1 MELKNTEKLEHSVVA
16 LTIEIT
22 KAEFEAAKDKAFKK
36 SGKNITVPGFRKGKA
51 PRKMIE
57 KLYGEGVFFE
67 EAFNILYPQAM
78 DMAVE
83 KSGIKMVGRAD
94 VDLGEPAEEGGLTI
108 IAKVPVEPEVELGE
122 YKGIEAEKETVKV
135 LQADVKAELNRMAQ
149 RFART
154 ETVERKAKKNDTV
167 DIDFEGFVDGVAFE
181 GGKAEHHELT
191 LGSGAFIPG
200 FEDQLIGCKAG
211 DEKDVVVTFPEEYHA
226 KELAGKEATF
236 KCKVHKVEETILPEI
251 DDEFAKDVSDTCETL
266 DDLKKEITERLKAER
281 QEAADNAFEE
291 KVLDAVIDGMKA
303 DIPAAMIDAQVDTIV
318 QDFGYRLQMQGMGLE
333 QYLKMTGTEMGAFR
347 AMFQSQAERQV
358 KTRLAL
364 QKVVE
369 LEGITVSDTE
379 LEEEYAKM
387 AEQYKM
393 EVEKVKAIVS
403 KEALEGDL
411 KISNALEFIKKN
423 AKVKKA
429 AKKVVRWQ
437 QIAESAAKQSKRML
451 IPEIHEVMTYKQ
463 ALEFAKQL
471 DVKLIPYE
479 LAKGMKETREILS
492 EIKPGQSVGIFI
504 GPEGGFEEEEVAKAL
519 EAGAHAITL
528 GRRILRTETAG
539 LAILSVL
546 MFQLENE

>member
-1 MELKNTEKLEHSVVA
+1 MELKNTEKQEHSVVA

-36 SGKNITVPGFRKGKA
+36 TGKNITVPGFRKGKA

-67 EAFNILYPQAM
+67 EAFNIIYPDAM
-78 DMAVE
+78 EMAVE
-83 KSGIKMVGRAD
+83 KSGIKPVGRAD
-94 VDLGEPAEEGGLTI
+94 VDLGDPAEEGGLTI

-122 YKGIEAEKETVKV
+122 YKGIEVEKETVKV

-149 RFART
+149 RNART

-167 DIDFEGFVDGVAFE
+167 DIDFEGFVDGVPFE

-303 DIPAAMIDAQVDTIV
+303 DIPAAMIDSQVDTVV

-429 AKKVVRWQ
+429 AKKKA
-437 QIAESAAKQSKRML
+437 AE
-451 IPEIHEVMTYKQ
+451 
-463 ALEFAKQL
+463 
-471 DVKLIPYE
+471 
-479 LAKGMKETREILS
+479 ETTE
-492 EIKPGQSVGIFI
+492 
-504 GPEGGFEEEEVAKAL
+504 
-519 EAGAHAITL
+519 
-528 GRRILRTETAG
+528 ETA
-539 LAILSVL
+539 
-546 MFQLENE
+546 E

>member
-67 EAFNILYPQAM
+67 EAFNIIYPDAM
-78 DMAVE
+78 EMAVE
-83 KSGIKMVGRAD
+83 KSGIKPVGRAD
-94 VDLGEPAEEGGLTI
+94 VDLGDPAEEGGLII

-122 YKGIEAEKETVKV
+122 YKGIEVEKETVKV

-149 RFART
+149 RNART

-167 DIDFEGFVDGVAFE
+167 DIDFEGFVDGVPFE

-211 DEKDVVVTFPEEYHA
+211 DEKDVVVTFPKEYHA
-226 KELAGKEATF
+226 EELAGKEATF

-347 AMFQSQAERQV
+347 AMFKAQAERQV

-364 QKVVE
+364 QKVADQENIAV
-369 LEGITVSDTE
+369 TE
-379 LEEEYAKM
+379 QEIADEYAKM

-393 EVEKVKAIVS
+393 DVEKIKTIVAQD
-403 KEALEGDL
+403 ALSGDL
-411 KISNALEFIKKN
+411 RISNALEFIKAN

-429 AKKVVRWQ
+429 SKKK
-437 QIAESAAKQSKRML
+437 AE
-451 IPEIHEVMTYKQ
+451 
-463 ALEFAKQL
+463 
-471 DVKLIPYE
+471 
-479 LAKGMKETREILS
+479 ETE
-492 EIKPGQSVGIFI
+492 
-504 GPEGGFEEEEVAKAL
+504 
-519 EAGAHAITL
+519 
-528 GRRILRTETAG
+528 ETA
-539 LAILSVL
+539 
-546 MFQLENE
+546 E

>member
-1 MELKNTEKLEHSVVA
+1 MELKNTEKQEHSVVA

-36 SGKNITVPGFRKGKA
+36 TGKNITVPGFRKGKA

-67 EAFNILYPQAM
+67 EAFNIIYPDAM
-78 DMAVE
+78 EMAVE
-83 KSGIKMVGRAD
+83 KSGIKPVGRAD
-94 VDLGEPAEEGGLTI
+94 VDLGDPAEEGGLTI

-122 YKGIEAEKETVKV
+122 YKGIEVEKETVKV

-149 RFART
+149 RNART

-167 DIDFEGFVDGVAFE
+167 DIDFEGFVDGVPFE

-303 DIPAAMIDAQVDTIV
+303 DIPAAMIDSQVDTIV

-347 AMFQSQAERQV
+347 AMFKDQAERQV

-369 LEGITVSDTE
+369 LEGITVSDKE

-429 AKKVVRWQ
+429 AKKKV
-437 QIAESAAKQSKRML
+437 AE
-451 IPEIHEVMTYKQ
+451 
-463 ALEFAKQL
+463 
-471 DVKLIPYE
+471 
-479 LAKGMKETREILS
+479 ETTE
-492 EIKPGQSVGIFI
+492 
-504 GPEGGFEEEEVAKAL
+504 
-519 EAGAHAITL
+519 
-528 GRRILRTETAG
+528 ETA
-539 LAILSVL
+539 
-546 MFQLENE
+546 E

>member
-1 MELKNTEKLEHSVVA
+1 MELKNTEKQEHSVVA

-36 SGKNITVPGFRKGKA
+36 TGKNITVPGFRKGKA

-67 EAFNILYPQAM
+67 EAFNIIYPDAM
-78 DMAVE
+78 EMAVE
-83 KSGIKMVGRAD
+83 KSGIKPVGRAD
-94 VDLGEPAEEGGLTI
+94 VDLGDPAEEGGLTI

-122 YKGIEAEKETVKV
+122 YKGIEVEKETVKV

-149 RFART
+149 RNART
-154 ETVERKAKKNDTV
+154 ETVERKAKKNDNV
-167 DIDFEGFVDGVAFE
+167 DIDFEGFVDGVPFE

-347 AMFQSQAERQV
+347 AMFKDQAERQV

-369 LEGITVSDTE
+369 LEGITVSDKE

-429 AKKVVRWQ
+429 AKKKA
-437 QIAESAAKQSKRML
+437 AE
-451 IPEIHEVMTYKQ
+451 
-463 ALEFAKQL
+463 
-471 DVKLIPYE
+471 
-479 LAKGMKETREILS
+479 
-492 EIKPGQSVGIFI
+492 
-504 GPEGGFEEEEVAKAL
+504 
-519 EAGAHAITL
+519 
-528 GRRILRTETAG
+528 ETA
-539 LAILSVL
+539 
-546 MFQLENE
+546 E

>member
-1 MELKNTEKLEHSVVA
+1 MELKNTEKQEHSVVA

-36 SGKNITVPGFRKGKA
+36 TGKNITVPGFRKGKA

-67 EAFNILYPQAM
+67 EAFNIIYPDAM
-78 DMAVE
+78 EMAVE
-83 KSGIKMVGRAD
+83 KSGIKPVGRAD
-94 VDLGEPAEEGGLTI
+94 VDLGDPAEEGGLTI
-108 IAKVPVEPEVELGE
+108 IAKVPVEPEVELGG
-122 YKGIEAEKETVKV
+122 YKGIEVEKETVKV

-149 RFART
+149 RNART

-167 DIDFEGFVDGVAFE
+167 DIDFEGFVDGVPFE

-347 AMFQSQAERQV
+347 AMFKDQAERQV

-369 LEGITVSDTE
+369 LEGITVSDKE

-429 AKKVVRWQ
+429 AKKKA
-437 QIAESAAKQSKRML
+437 AE
-451 IPEIHEVMTYKQ
+451 
-463 ALEFAKQL
+463 
-471 DVKLIPYE
+471 
-479 LAKGMKETREILS
+479 
-492 EIKPGQSVGIFI
+492 
-504 GPEGGFEEEEVAKAL
+504 
-519 EAGAHAITL
+519 
-528 GRRILRTETAG
+528 ETA
-539 LAILSVL
+539 
-546 MFQLENE
+546 E

>member
-1 MELKNTEKLEHSVVA
+1 MELKNTEKQEHSVVA

-36 SGKNITVPGFRKGKA
+36 TGKNITVPGFRKGKA

-67 EAFNILYPQAM
+67 EAFNIIYPDAM
-78 DMAVE
+78 EMAVE
-83 KSGIKMVGRAD
+83 KSGIKPVGRAD
-94 VDLGEPAEEGGLTI
+94 VDLGDPAEEGGLTI

-122 YKGIEAEKETVKV
+122 YKGIEVEKETVKV

-149 RFART
+149 RNART

-167 DIDFEGFVDGVAFE
+167 DIDFEGFVDGVPFE

-347 AMFQSQAERQV
+347 AMFKDQAERQV

-411 KISNALEFIKKN
+411 KISNALEFIKKS

-429 AKKVVRWQ
+429 AKKKA
-437 QIAESAAKQSKRML
+437 AE
-451 IPEIHEVMTYKQ
+451 
-463 ALEFAKQL
+463 
-471 DVKLIPYE
+471 
-479 LAKGMKETREILS
+479 ETNE
-492 EIKPGQSVGIFI
+492 
-504 GPEGGFEEEEVAKAL
+504 
-519 EAGAHAITL
+519 
-528 GRRILRTETAG
+528 ETA
-539 LAILSVL
+539 
-546 MFQLENE
+546 E

>member
-1 MELKNTEKLEHSVVA
+1 MELKNTEKQEHSVVA

-36 SGKNITVPGFRKGKA
+36 TGKNITVPGFRKGKA

-67 EAFNILYPQAM
+67 EAFNIIYPDAM
-78 DMAVE
+78 EMAVE
-83 KSGIKMVGRAD
+83 ESGIKPVGRAD
-94 VDLGEPAEEGGLTI
+94 VDLGDPAEEGGLTI

-122 YKGIEAEKETVKV
+122 YKGIEVEKETVKV

-149 RFART
+149 RNART

-167 DIDFEGFVDGVAFE
+167 DIDFEGFVDGVPFE

-347 AMFQSQAERQV
+347 AMFKDQAERQV

-369 LEGITVSDTE
+369 LEGITVSDKE

-393 EVEKVKAIVS
+393 EVDKVKAIVS

-429 AKKVVRWQ
+429 AKKKA
-437 QIAESAAKQSKRML
+437 AE
-451 IPEIHEVMTYKQ
+451 
-463 ALEFAKQL
+463 
-471 DVKLIPYE
+471 
-479 LAKGMKETREILS
+479 
-492 EIKPGQSVGIFI
+492 
-504 GPEGGFEEEEVAKAL
+504 
-519 EAGAHAITL
+519 
-528 GRRILRTETAG
+528 ETA
-539 LAILSVL
+539 
-546 MFQLENE
+546 E

>member
-1 MELKNTEKLEHSVVA
+1 MELKNTEKQEHSVVA

-36 SGKNITVPGFRKGKA
+36 TGKNITVPGFRKGKA

-67 EAFNILYPQAM
+67 EAFNIIYPDAM
-78 DMAVE
+78 EMAVE
-83 KSGIKMVGRAD
+83 KSGIKPVGRAD
-94 VDLGEPAEEGGLTI
+94 VDLGDPAEEGGLTI

-122 YKGIEAEKETVKV
+122 YKGIEVEKETVKV

-149 RFART
+149 RNART

-167 DIDFEGFVDGVAFE
+167 DIDFEGFVDGVPFE

-291 KVLDAVIDGMKA
+291 KVLDAVLDGMKA

-347 AMFQSQAERQV
+347 AMFKDQAERQV

-369 LEGITVSDTE
+369 LEGITVSDKE

-429 AKKVVRWQ
+429 AKKKA
-437 QIAESAAKQSKRML
+437 AE
-451 IPEIHEVMTYKQ
+451 
-463 ALEFAKQL
+463 
-471 DVKLIPYE
+471 
-479 LAKGMKETREILS
+479 ETTE
-492 EIKPGQSVGIFI
+492 
-504 GPEGGFEEEEVAKAL
+504 
-519 EAGAHAITL
+519 
-528 GRRILRTETAG
+528 ETA
-539 LAILSVL
+539 
-546 MFQLENE
+546 E

>member
-1 MELKNTEKLEHSVVA
+1 MKATFISRENNDVKFTMEFTAE
-16 LTIEIT
+16 
-22 KAEFEAAKDKAFKK
+22 EFENAQIKAYQAAKDQFQ
-36 SGKNITVPGFRKGKA
+36 IDGFRKGKA

-67 EAFNILYPQAM
+67 EAFNIIYPDAM
-78 DMAVE
+78 EMAVE
-83 KSGIKMVGRAD
+83 KSGIKPVGRAD
-94 VDLGEPAEEGGLTI
+94 VDLGDPAEEGGLTI

-122 YKGIEAEKETVKV
+122 YKGIEVEKETVKV

-149 RFART
+149 RNART

-167 DIDFEGFVDGVAFE
+167 DIDFEGFVDGVPFE

-303 DIPAAMIDAQVDTIV
+303 DIPAAMIDSQVDTIV

-347 AMFQSQAERQV
+347 AMFKDQAERQV

-369 LEGITVSDTE
+369 LEGITVSDKE

-429 AKKVVRWQ
+429 AKKKA
-437 QIAESAAKQSKRML
+437 AE
-451 IPEIHEVMTYKQ
+451 
-463 ALEFAKQL
+463 
-471 DVKLIPYE
+471 
-479 LAKGMKETREILS
+479 ETTE
-492 EIKPGQSVGIFI
+492 
-504 GPEGGFEEEEVAKAL
+504 
-519 EAGAHAITL
+519 
-528 GRRILRTETAG
+528 ETA
-539 LAILSVL
+539 
-546 MFQLENE
+546 E

>member
-1 MELKNTEKLEHSVVA
+1 MELKNTEKQEHSVVA

-36 SGKNITVPGFRKGKA
+36 TGKNITVPGFRKGTA

-67 EAFNILYPQAM
+67 EAFNIIYPDAM
-78 DMAVE
+78 EMAVE
-83 KSGIKMVGRAD
+83 KSGIKPVGRAD
-94 VDLGEPAEEGGLTI
+94 VDLGDPAEEGGLTI

-122 YKGIEAEKETVKV
+122 YKGIEVEKETVKV

-149 RFART
+149 RNART

-167 DIDFEGFVDGVAFE
+167 DIDFEGFVDGVPFE

-347 AMFQSQAERQV
+347 AMFKDQAERQV

-429 AKKVVRWQ
+429 AKKK
-437 QIAESAAKQSKRML
+437 ATE
-451 IPEIHEVMTYKQ
+451 
-463 ALEFAKQL
+463 
-471 DVKLIPYE
+471 
-479 LAKGMKETREILS
+479 ETTE
-492 EIKPGQSVGIFI
+492 
-504 GPEGGFEEEEVAKAL
+504 
-519 EAGAHAITL
+519 
-528 GRRILRTETAG
+528 ETA
-539 LAILSVL
+539 
-546 MFQLENE
+546 E

>member
-1 MELKNTEKLEHSVVA
+1 MELKNTEKQEHSVVA

-36 SGKNITVPGFRKGKA
+36 TDKNITVPGFRKGKA

-67 EAFNILYPQAM
+67 EAFNIIYPDAM
-78 DMAVE
+78 EMAVE
-83 KSGIKMVGRAD
+83 KSGIKPVGRAD
-94 VDLGEPAEEGGLTI
+94 VDLGDPAEEGGLTI

-122 YKGIEAEKETVKV
+122 YKGIEVEKETVKV

-149 RFART
+149 RNART

-167 DIDFEGFVDGVAFE
+167 DIDFEGFVDGVPFE

-347 AMFQSQAERQV
+347 AMFKDQAERQV

-369 LEGITVSDTE
+369 LEGITVSDKE

-429 AKKVVRWQ
+429 AKKKA
-437 QIAESAAKQSKRML
+437 AE
-451 IPEIHEVMTYKQ
+451 
-463 ALEFAKQL
+463 
-471 DVKLIPYE
+471 
-479 LAKGMKETREILS
+479 
-492 EIKPGQSVGIFI
+492 
-504 GPEGGFEEEEVAKAL
+504 
-519 EAGAHAITL
+519 
-528 GRRILRTETAG
+528 ETA
-539 LAILSVL
+539 
-546 MFQLENE
+546 E

>member
-1 MELKNTEKLEHSVVA
+1 MELKNTEKQEHSVVA

-36 SGKNITVPGFRKGKA
+36 TGKNITVPGFRKGKA

-67 EAFNILYPQAM
+67 EAFNIIYPDAM
-78 DMAVE
+78 EMAVE
-83 KSGIKMVGRAD
+83 KSGIKPVGRAD
-94 VDLGEPAEEGGLTI
+94 VDLGDPAEEGGLTI

-122 YKGIEAEKETVKV
+122 YKGIEVEKETVKV

-149 RFART
+149 RNART

-167 DIDFEGFVDGVAFE
+167 DIDFEGFVDGVPFE

-347 AMFQSQAERQV
+347 AMFKEQAERQV

-369 LEGITVSDTE
+369 LEGITVSDKE

-429 AKKVVRWQ
+429 AKKKA
-437 QIAESAAKQSKRML
+437 AE
-451 IPEIHEVMTYKQ
+451 
-463 ALEFAKQL
+463 
-471 DVKLIPYE
+471 
-479 LAKGMKETREILS
+479 
-492 EIKPGQSVGIFI
+492 
-504 GPEGGFEEEEVAKAL
+504 
-519 EAGAHAITL
+519 
-528 GRRILRTETAG
+528 ETA
-539 LAILSVL
+539 
-546 MFQLENE
+546 E

>member
-1 MELKNTEKLEHSVVA
+1 MELKNTEKQEHSVVA

-22 KAEFEAAKDKAFKK
+22 KAELEAAKDKAFKK

-67 EAFNILYPQAM
+67 EAFNILYPEAM
-78 DMAVE
+78 EMAVE
-83 KSGIKMVGRAD
+83 KSGIKPVGRAD
-94 VDLGEPAEEGGLTI
+94 VDLGDPAEEGGLTI

-154 ETVERKAKKNDTV
+154 ETVDRKAKKNDTV

-236 KCKVHKVEETILPEI
+236 KCKVHKVEETILPAI

-266 DDLKKEITERLKAER
+266 DDLKKEITERLKSER
-281 QEAADNAFEE
+281 QEAADTAFEE
-291 KVLDAVIDGMKA
+291 KLLDVVLEGMKA
-303 DIPAAMIDAQVDTIV
+303 DIPQAMIESQIDSIV

-347 AMFQSQAERQV
+347 AMFKAQAERQV

-364 QKVVE
+364 QKVADQENIAV
-369 LEGITVSDTE
+369 TE
-379 LEEEYAKM
+379 QEIADEYAKM

-393 EVEKVKAIVS
+393 DVEKIKTIVA
-403 KEALEGDL
+403 EDALSGDL
-411 KISNALEFIKKN
+411 RISNALEFIKTN

-429 AKKVVRWQ
+429 SKKK
-437 QIAESAAKQSKRML
+437 AE
-451 IPEIHEVMTYKQ
+451 
-463 ALEFAKQL
+463 
-471 DVKLIPYE
+471 
-479 LAKGMKETREILS
+479 ETE
-492 EIKPGQSVGIFI
+492 
-504 GPEGGFEEEEVAKAL
+504 
-519 EAGAHAITL
+519 
-528 GRRILRTETAG
+528 ETA
-539 LAILSVL
+539 
-546 MFQLENE
+546 E

>member
-1 MELKNTEKLEHSVVA
+1 MELKNTEKQEHSVVA

-36 SGKNITVPGFRKGKA
+36 TGKNITVPGFRKGKA

-67 EAFNILYPQAM
+67 EAFNIIYPDAM
-78 DMAVE
+78 EMAVE
-83 KSGIKMVGRAD
+83 KSGIKPIGRAD
-94 VDLGEPAEEGGLTI
+94 VDLGDPAEEGGLTI

-122 YKGIEAEKETVKV
+122 YKGIEVEKETVKV

-149 RFART
+149 RNART

-167 DIDFEGFVDGVAFE
+167 DIDFEGFVDGVPFE

-347 AMFQSQAERQV
+347 AMFQGQAERQV

-369 LEGITVSDTE
+369 LEGITVSDKE

-429 AKKVVRWQ
+429 AKKKA
-437 QIAESAAKQSKRML
+437 AE
-451 IPEIHEVMTYKQ
+451 
-463 ALEFAKQL
+463 
-471 DVKLIPYE
+471 
-479 LAKGMKETREILS
+479 ETTE
-492 EIKPGQSVGIFI
+492 
-504 GPEGGFEEEEVAKAL
+504 
-519 EAGAHAITL
+519 
-528 GRRILRTETAG
+528 ETA
-539 LAILSVL
+539 
-546 MFQLENE
+546 E

>member
-1 MELKNTEKLEHSVVA
+1 MELKNTEKQEHSVVA

-22 KAEFEAAKDKAFKK
+22 KAELEAAKDKAFKK

-67 EAFNILYPQAM
+67 EAFNILYPEAM
-78 DMAVE
+78 EMAIE
-83 KSGIKMVGRAD
+83 KSGIKPVGRAD
-94 VDLGEPAEEGGLTI
+94 VDLGDPAEEGGLTI

-154 ETVERKAKKNDTV
+154 ETVDRKAKKNDTV

-236 KCKVHKVEETILPEI
+236 KCKVHKVEETILPAI

-266 DDLKKEITERLKAER
+266 DDLKKEITERLKNER
-281 QEAADNAFEE
+281 QEAADAAFEE
-291 KVLDAVIDGMKA
+291 KLLDVVLEGMKA
-303 DIPAAMIDAQVDTIV
+303 DIPQAMLESQIDSIV

-347 AMFQSQAERQV
+347 AMFKAQAERQV

-364 QKVVE
+364 QKVAD
-369 LEGITVSDTE
+369 LENIAVTE
-379 LEEEYAKM
+379 QEIADEYAKM

-393 EVEKVKAIVS
+393 DVEKIKTIVAES
-403 KEALEGDL
+403 ALSGDL
-411 KISNALEFIKKN
+411 RISNALEFIKTN

-429 AKKVVRWQ
+429 SKKK
-437 QIAESAAKQSKRML
+437 AE
-451 IPEIHEVMTYKQ
+451 
-463 ALEFAKQL
+463 
-471 DVKLIPYE
+471 
-479 LAKGMKETREILS
+479 ETE
-492 EIKPGQSVGIFI
+492 
-504 GPEGGFEEEEVAKAL
+504 
-519 EAGAHAITL
+519 
-528 GRRILRTETAG
+528 ETA
-539 LAILSVL
+539 
-546 MFQLENE
+546 E

>member
-1 MELKNTEKLEHSVVA
+1 MELKNTEKQEHSVVA

-36 SGKNITVPGFRKGKA
+36 TGKNITVPGFRKGKA

-67 EAFNILYPQAM
+67 EAFNIIYPDAM
-78 DMAVE
+78 EMAVE
-83 KSGIKMVGRAD
+83 KSGIKPVGRAD
-94 VDLGEPAEEGGLTI
+94 VDLGDPAEEGGLTI
-108 IAKVPVEPEVELGE
+108 IAKVPVEPEVELGG
-122 YKGIEAEKETVKV
+122 YKGIEVEKETVKV

-149 RFART
+149 RNART

-167 DIDFEGFVDGVAFE
+167 DIDFEGFVDGVPFE

-347 AMFQSQAERQV
+347 AMFKDQAERQV

-369 LEGITVSDTE
+369 LEGITVSDEE
-379 LEEEYAKM
+379 LEGEYAKM

-429 AKKVVRWQ
+429 AKKKA
-437 QIAESAAKQSKRML
+437 AE
-451 IPEIHEVMTYKQ
+451 
-463 ALEFAKQL
+463 
-471 DVKLIPYE
+471 
-479 LAKGMKETREILS
+479 ETTE
-492 EIKPGQSVGIFI
+492 
-504 GPEGGFEEEEVAKAL
+504 
-519 EAGAHAITL
+519 
-528 GRRILRTETAG
+528 ETA
-539 LAILSVL
+539 
-546 MFQLENE
+546 E

>member
-1 MELKNTEKLEHSVVA
+1 MELKNTEKQEHSVVA

-36 SGKNITVPGFRKGKA
+36 TGKNITVPGFRKGKA

-67 EAFNILYPQAM
+67 EAFNIIYPDAM
-78 DMAVE
+78 EMAVE
-83 KSGIKMVGRAD
+83 KSGIKPVGRAD
-94 VDLGEPAEEGGLTI
+94 VDLGDPAEEGGLTI

-122 YKGIEAEKETVKV
+122 YKGIEVEKETVKV

-149 RFART
+149 RNART

-167 DIDFEGFVDGVAFE
+167 DIDFEGFVDGVPFE

-200 FEDQLIGCKAG
+200 FEEQLIGCKAG

-347 AMFQSQAERQV
+347 AMFKDQAERQV

-369 LEGITVSDTE
+369 LEGITVSDKE

-429 AKKVVRWQ
+429 AKKKA
-437 QIAESAAKQSKRML
+437 AE
-451 IPEIHEVMTYKQ
+451 
-463 ALEFAKQL
+463 
-471 DVKLIPYE
+471 
-479 LAKGMKETREILS
+479 
-492 EIKPGQSVGIFI
+492 
-504 GPEGGFEEEEVAKAL
+504 
-519 EAGAHAITL
+519 
-528 GRRILRTETAG
+528 ETA
-539 LAILSVL
+539 
-546 MFQLENE
+546 E

>member
-1 MELKNTEKLEHSVVA
+1 MELKNTEKQEHSVVA

-36 SGKNITVPGFRKGKA
+36 TGKNITVPGFRKGKA

-67 EAFNILYPQAM
+67 EAFNIIYPDAM
-78 DMAVE
+78 EVAVE
-83 KSGIKMVGRAD
+83 KSGIKPVGRAD
-94 VDLGEPAEEGGLTI
+94 VDLGDPAEEGGLTI

-122 YKGIEAEKETVKV
+122 YKGIEVEKETVKV

-149 RFART
+149 RNART

-167 DIDFEGFVDGVAFE
+167 DIDFEGFVDGVPFE

-303 DIPAAMIDAQVDTIV
+303 DIPAAMIDSQVDTIV

-369 LEGITVSDTE
+369 LEGITVSDKE

-429 AKKVVRWQ
+429 AKKKA
-437 QIAESAAKQSKRML
+437 AE
-451 IPEIHEVMTYKQ
+451 
-463 ALEFAKQL
+463 
-471 DVKLIPYE
+471 
-479 LAKGMKETREILS
+479 ETTE
-492 EIKPGQSVGIFI
+492 
-504 GPEGGFEEEEVAKAL
+504 
-519 EAGAHAITL
+519 
-528 GRRILRTETAG
+528 ETA
-539 LAILSVL
+539 
-546 MFQLENE
+546 E

>member
-1 MELKNTEKLEHSVVA
+1 MELKNTEKQEHSVVA

-36 SGKNITVPGFRKGKA
+36 TGKNITVPGFRKGKA

-67 EAFNILYPQAM
+67 EAFNIVYPDAM
-78 DMAVE
+78 EMAVE
-83 KSGIKMVGRAD
+83 KSGIKPVGRAD
-94 VDLGEPAEEGGLTI
+94 VDLGDPAEEGGLTI

-122 YKGIEAEKETVKV
+122 YKGIEVEKETVKV

-149 RFART
+149 RNART

-167 DIDFEGFVDGVAFE
+167 DIDFEGFVDGVPFE

-211 DEKDVVVTFPEEYHA
+211 DEKDVVVTFPKEYHA

-347 AMFQSQAERQV
+347 AMFKDQAERQV

-369 LEGITVSDTE
+369 LEGITVSDKE

-429 AKKVVRWQ
+429 AKKKA
-437 QIAESAAKQSKRML
+437 AE
-451 IPEIHEVMTYKQ
+451 
-463 ALEFAKQL
+463 
-471 DVKLIPYE
+471 
-479 LAKGMKETREILS
+479 
-492 EIKPGQSVGIFI
+492 
-504 GPEGGFEEEEVAKAL
+504 
-519 EAGAHAITL
+519 
-528 GRRILRTETAG
+528 ETA
-539 LAILSVL
+539 
-546 MFQLENE
+546 E

>member
-1 MELKNTEKLEHSVVA
+1 MELKNTEKQEHSVVA

-36 SGKNITVPGFRKGKA
+36 TGKNITVPGFRKGKA

-67 EAFNILYPQAM
+67 EAFNIIYPDAM
-78 DMAVE
+78 EMAVE
-83 KSGIKMVGRAD
+83 KSGIKPVGRAD

-122 YKGIEAEKETVKV
+122 YKGIEVEKETVKV

-149 RFART
+149 RNART

-167 DIDFEGFVDGVAFE
+167 DIDFEGFVDGVPFE

-303 DIPAAMIDAQVDTIV
+303 DIPAAMIDSQVDTIV

-333 QYLKMTGTEMGAFR
+333 KYLKMTGTEMGAFR

-429 AKKVVRWQ
+429 AKKKA
-437 QIAESAAKQSKRML
+437 AE
-451 IPEIHEVMTYKQ
+451 
-463 ALEFAKQL
+463 
-471 DVKLIPYE
+471 
-479 LAKGMKETREILS
+479 ETNE
-492 EIKPGQSVGIFI
+492 
-504 GPEGGFEEEEVAKAL
+504 
-519 EAGAHAITL
+519 
-528 GRRILRTETAG
+528 ETA
-539 LAILSVL
+539 
-546 MFQLENE
+546 E

>member
-1 MELKNTEKLEHSVVA
+1 MELKNTEKQEHSVVA

-36 SGKNITVPGFRKGKA
+36 TGKNITVPGFRKGKA

-67 EAFNILYPQAM
+67 EAFNIIYPDAM
-78 DMAVE
+78 EMAVE
-83 KSGIKMVGRAD
+83 KSGIKPVGRAD
-94 VDLGEPAEEGGLTI
+94 VDLGDPAEEGGLTI

-122 YKGIEAEKETVKV
+122 YKGIEVEKETVKV

-149 RFART
+149 RNART

-167 DIDFEGFVDGVAFE
+167 DLDFEGFVDGVPFE

-347 AMFQSQAERQV
+347 AMFKDQAERQV

-369 LEGITVSDTE
+369 LEGITVSDKE

-429 AKKVVRWQ
+429 AKKKA
-437 QIAESAAKQSKRML
+437 AE
-451 IPEIHEVMTYKQ
+451 
-463 ALEFAKQL
+463 
-471 DVKLIPYE
+471 
-479 LAKGMKETREILS
+479 ETTE
-492 EIKPGQSVGIFI
+492 
-504 GPEGGFEEEEVAKAL
+504 
-519 EAGAHAITL
+519 
-528 GRRILRTETAG
+528 ETA
-539 LAILSVL
+539 
-546 MFQLENE
+546 E

>member
-1 MELKNTEKLEHSVVA
+1 MELKNTEKQEHSVVA

-36 SGKNITVPGFRKGKA
+36 TGKNITVPGFRKGKA

-67 EAFNILYPQAM
+67 EAFNIVYPDAM
-78 DMAVE
+78 EMAVE
-83 KSGIKMVGRAD
+83 KSGIKPVGRAD
-94 VDLGEPAEEGGLTI
+94 VDLGDPAEEGGLTI

-122 YKGIEAEKETVKV
+122 YKGIEVEKETVKV

-149 RFART
+149 RNART

-167 DIDFEGFVDGVAFE
+167 DIDFEGFVDGVPFE

-318 QDFGYRLQMQGMGLE
+318 QDFDYRLQMQGMGLE

-347 AMFQSQAERQV
+347 AMFKDQAERQV

-369 LEGITVSDTE
+369 LEGITVSDKE

-429 AKKVVRWQ
+429 AKKKA
-437 QIAESAAKQSKRML
+437 AE
-451 IPEIHEVMTYKQ
+451 
-463 ALEFAKQL
+463 
-471 DVKLIPYE
+471 
-479 LAKGMKETREILS
+479 
-492 EIKPGQSVGIFI
+492 
-504 GPEGGFEEEEVAKAL
+504 
-519 EAGAHAITL
+519 
-528 GRRILRTETAG
+528 ETA
-539 LAILSVL
+539 
-546 MFQLENE
+546 E

>member
-1 MELKNTEKLEHSVVA
+1 MELKNTEKQEHSVVA

-36 SGKNITVPGFRKGKA
+36 TGKNITVPGFRKGKA

-67 EAFNILYPQAM
+67 EAFNIIYPDAM
-78 DMAVE
+78 EMAVE
-83 KSGIKMVGRAD
+83 KSGIKPVGRAD
-94 VDLGEPAEEGGLTI
+94 VDLGDPAEEGGLTI

-122 YKGIEAEKETVKV
+122 YKGIEVEKETVKV

-149 RFART
+149 RNART

-167 DIDFEGFVDGVAFE
+167 DIDFEGFVDGVPFE

-226 KELAGKEATF
+226 KELAGKEAIF

-303 DIPAAMIDAQVDTIV
+303 DIPAAMIDSQVDTIV

-369 LEGITVSDTE
+369 LEGITVSDKE

-429 AKKVVRWQ
+429 AKKK
-437 QIAESAAKQSKRML
+437 ATE
-451 IPEIHEVMTYKQ
+451 
-463 ALEFAKQL
+463 
-471 DVKLIPYE
+471 
-479 LAKGMKETREILS
+479 ETTE
-492 EIKPGQSVGIFI
+492 
-504 GPEGGFEEEEVAKAL
+504 
-519 EAGAHAITL
+519 
-528 GRRILRTETAG
+528 ETA
-539 LAILSVL
+539 
-546 MFQLENE
+546 E

>member
-1 MELKNTEKLEHSVVA
+1 
-16 LTIEIT
+16 
-22 KAEFEAAKDKAFKK
+22 
-36 SGKNITVPGFRKGKA
+36 
-51 PRKMIE
+51 MIE

-67 EAFNILYPQAM
+67 EAFNILYPEAM
-78 DMAVE
+78 EMAVE
-83 KSGIKMVGRAD
+83 KSGIKPVGRAD
-94 VDLGEPAEEGGLTI
+94 VDLGDPAEEGGLTI

-154 ETVERKAKKNDTV
+154 ETVDRKAKKNDTV

-236 KCKVHKVEETILPEI
+236 KCKVHKVEETILPAI

-266 DDLKKEITERLKAER
+266 DDLKKEITERLKNER
-281 QEAADNAFEE
+281 QEAADAAFEE
-291 KVLDAVIDGMKA
+291 KLLDVVLEGMKA
-303 DIPAAMIDAQVDTIV
+303 DIPQAMLESQIDSIV

-347 AMFQSQAERQV
+347 AMFKAQAERQV

-364 QKVVE
+364 QKVADQENIAV
-369 LEGITVSDTE
+369 TE
-379 LEEEYAKM
+379 QEIADEYAKM

-393 EVEKVKAIVS
+393 DVEKIKTIVAQD
-403 KEALEGDL
+403 ALSGDL
-411 KISNALEFIKKN
+411 RISNALEFIKAN

-429 AKKVVRWQ
+429 SKKK
-437 QIAESAAKQSKRML
+437 AE
-451 IPEIHEVMTYKQ
+451 
-463 ALEFAKQL
+463 
-471 DVKLIPYE
+471 
-479 LAKGMKETREILS
+479 ETE
-492 EIKPGQSVGIFI
+492 
-504 GPEGGFEEEEVAKAL
+504 
-519 EAGAHAITL
+519 
-528 GRRILRTETAG
+528 ETA
-539 LAILSVL
+539 
-546 MFQLENE
+546 E

>member
-1 MELKNTEKLEHSVVA
+1 MELKNTEKQEHSVVA

-36 SGKNITVPGFRKGKA
+36 TGKNITVPGFRKGKA

-67 EAFNILYPQAM
+67 EAFNIIYPDAM
-78 DMAVE
+78 EMAVE
-83 KSGIKMVGRAD
+83 KSGIKPVGRAD
-94 VDLGEPAEEGGLTI
+94 VDLGDPAEEGGLTI

-122 YKGIEAEKETVKV
+122 YKGIEVEKETVKV

-149 RFART
+149 RNART

-167 DIDFEGFVDGVAFE
+167 DIDFEGFVDGVPFE

-191 LGSGAFIPG
+191 LGSGAFIPS

-303 DIPAAMIDAQVDTIV
+303 DIPAAMIDSQVDTIV

-429 AKKVVRWQ
+429 AKKKA
-437 QIAESAAKQSKRML
+437 AE
-451 IPEIHEVMTYKQ
+451 
-463 ALEFAKQL
+463 
-471 DVKLIPYE
+471 
-479 LAKGMKETREILS
+479 ETTE
-492 EIKPGQSVGIFI
+492 
-504 GPEGGFEEEEVAKAL
+504 
-519 EAGAHAITL
+519 
-528 GRRILRTETAG
+528 ETA
-539 LAILSVL
+539 
-546 MFQLENE
+546 E

>member
-1 MELKNTEKLEHSVVA
+1 MELKNTEKQEHSVVA

-36 SGKNITVPGFRKGKA
+36 TGKNITVPGFRKGKA

-67 EAFNILYPQAM
+67 EAFNIIYPDAM
-78 DMAVE
+78 EMAVE
-83 KSGIKMVGRAD
+83 KSGIKPVGRAD
-94 VDLGEPAEEGGLTI
+94 VDLGDPAEEGGLTI

-122 YKGIEAEKETVKV
+122 YKGIEVEKETVKV

-149 RFART
+149 RNART

-167 DIDFEGFVDGVAFE
+167 DIDFEGFVDGVPFE

-369 LEGITVSDTE
+369 LEGITVSDKE

-429 AKKVVRWQ
+429 AKKKA
-437 QIAESAAKQSKRML
+437 AE
-451 IPEIHEVMTYKQ
+451 
-463 ALEFAKQL
+463 
-471 DVKLIPYE
+471 
-479 LAKGMKETREILS
+479 
-492 EIKPGQSVGIFI
+492 
-504 GPEGGFEEEEVAKAL
+504 
-519 EAGAHAITL
+519 
-528 GRRILRTETAG
+528 ETAEET
-539 LAILSVL
+539 A
-546 MFQLENE
+546 E

>member
-36 SGKNITVPGFRKGKA
+36 TGKNITVPGFRKGKA

-67 EAFNILYPQAM
+67 EAFNIIYPDAM
-78 DMAVE
+78 EMAVE
-83 KSGIKMVGRAD
+83 KSGIKPVGRAD
-94 VDLGEPAEEGGLTI
+94 VDLGDPAEEGGLTI

-122 YKGIEAEKETVKV
+122 YKGIEVEKETVKV

-149 RFART
+149 RNART

-167 DIDFEGFVDGVAFE
+167 DIDFEGFVDGVPFE

-369 LEGITVSDTE
+369 LEGITVSDKE

-429 AKKVVRWQ
+429 SKKK
-437 QIAESAAKQSKRML
+437 AE
-451 IPEIHEVMTYKQ
+451 
-463 ALEFAKQL
+463 
-471 DVKLIPYE
+471 
-479 LAKGMKETREILS
+479 ET
-492 EIKPGQSVGIFI
+492 
-504 GPEGGFEEEEVAKAL
+504 EETE
-519 EAGAHAITL
+519 
-528 GRRILRTETAG
+528 ETA
-539 LAILSVL
+539 
-546 MFQLENE
+546 E

>member
-1 MELKNTEKLEHSVVA
+1 MSLQVEKLEKNMA
-16 LTIEIT
+16 KLTIEASAEDFE
-22 KAEFEAAKDKAFKK
+22 KAIQKVYLKAR
-36 SGKNITVPGFRKGKA
+36 GRINIPGFRKGKA
-51 PRKMIE
+51 PRKLIE
-57 KLYGEGVFFE
+57 KMYGTGVFYE
-67 EAFNILYPQAM
+67 DAANDLIPTAYAEALKDCDLEIVSRPEINVTQIESGKPFIFTAEV
-78 DMAVE
+78 AV
-83 KSGIKMVGRAD
+83 K
-94 VDLGEPAEEGGLTI
+94 
-108 IAKVPVEPEVELGE
+108 PEVTLGE
-122 YKGIEAEKETVKV
+122 YKGVEVEKS
-135 LQADVKAELNRMAQ
+135 DVEVTDEDINKEVDKERENNS
-149 RFART
+149 RT
-154 ETVERKAKKNDTV
+154 IDVDDRAVESG
-167 DIDFEGFVDGVAFE
+167 DIIKLDFDGSVDGVPFA
-181 GGKAEHHELT
+181 GGKAENYTLT
-191 LGSGAFIPG
+191 IGSGSFIPG

-303 DIPAAMIDAQVDTIV
+303 DIPAAMIDSQVDTIV

-429 AKKVVRWQ
+429 AKKKA
-437 QIAESAAKQSKRML
+437 AE
-451 IPEIHEVMTYKQ
+451 
-463 ALEFAKQL
+463 
-471 DVKLIPYE
+471 
-479 LAKGMKETREILS
+479 ETNE
-492 EIKPGQSVGIFI
+492 
-504 GPEGGFEEEEVAKAL
+504 
-519 EAGAHAITL
+519 
-528 GRRILRTETAG
+528 ETA
-539 LAILSVL
+539 
-546 MFQLENE
+546 E

>member
-1 MELKNTEKLEHSVVA
+1 MELKNTEKQEHSVVA

-36 SGKNITVPGFRKGKA
+36 TGKNITVPGFRKGKA

-67 EAFNILYPQAM
+67 EAFNIIYPDAM
-78 DMAVE
+78 EMAVE
-83 KSGIKMVGRAD
+83 KSGIKPVGRAD
-94 VDLGEPAEEGGLTI
+94 VDLGDPAEEGGLTI

-122 YKGIEAEKETVKV
+122 YKGIEVEKETVKV

-149 RFART
+149 RNART

-167 DIDFEGFVDGVAFE
+167 DIDFEGFVDGVPFE

-303 DIPAAMIDAQVDTIV
+303 DIPAAMIDSQVDTIV

-347 AMFQSQAERQV
+347 AMFKDQAERQV

-369 LEGITVSDTE
+369 LEGITVSDKE

-429 AKKVVRWQ
+429 AKKKA
-437 QIAESAAKQSKRML
+437 AE
-451 IPEIHEVMTYKQ
+451 
-463 ALEFAKQL
+463 
-471 DVKLIPYE
+471 
-479 LAKGMKETREILS
+479 
-492 EIKPGQSVGIFI
+492 
-504 GPEGGFEEEEVAKAL
+504 
-519 EAGAHAITL
+519 EATE
-528 GRRILRTETAG
+528 ETA
-539 LAILSVL
+539 
-546 MFQLENE
+546 E

>member
-1 MELKNTEKLEHSVVA
+1 MELKNTEKQEHSVVA

-36 SGKNITVPGFRKGKA
+36 TGKNITVPGFRKGKA

-67 EAFNILYPQAM
+67 EAFNIIYPDAM
-78 DMAVE
+78 EMAVE
-83 KSGIKMVGRAD
+83 KSGIKPVGRAD
-94 VDLGEPAEEGGLTI
+94 VDLGDPAEEGGLTI

-122 YKGIEAEKETVKV
+122 YKGIEGEKETVKV

-149 RFART
+149 RNART

-167 DIDFEGFVDGVAFE
+167 DIDFEGFVDGVPFE

-303 DIPAAMIDAQVDTIV
+303 DIPAAMIDSQVDTIV

-429 AKKVVRWQ
+429 AKKKT
-437 QIAESAAKQSKRML
+437 AE
-451 IPEIHEVMTYKQ
+451 
-463 ALEFAKQL
+463 
-471 DVKLIPYE
+471 
-479 LAKGMKETREILS
+479 ETTE
-492 EIKPGQSVGIFI
+492 
-504 GPEGGFEEEEVAKAL
+504 
-519 EAGAHAITL
+519 
-528 GRRILRTETAG
+528 ETA
-539 LAILSVL
+539 
-546 MFQLENE
+546 E